1 MAALTSFLKVTVLG
15 DSKPMTGA
23 MRKAMRELKGVE
35 DGIKKMSGNINKA
48 MGAMGIGLG
57 VAGLT
62 SLAKAASQDNLS
74 MVKLETA
81 IKNATGATDEAITSN
96 EAYIQSLSNQLAL
109 TDDELRPAMQAL
121 VLATGDLSQA
131 QALLPIAADLAASA
145 NIDLVTASKALAKAQ
160 NGNMT
165 QLYKLMPALK
175 GVNDPM
181 AELQRLTKGAAEAA
195 ADASPFQKLSIIFEN
210 LQETLGQYLLP
221 YLTTFAEW
229 LTSDDGQEKLQMLAD
244 GFGMI
249 FTNLANII
257 SFLSDNTWI
266 VGTIAGLFA
275 LVKVWQLINKVMKV
289 AYAITKGNTIA
300 QMALKAVTGS
310 VGIGAIVAG
319 VAAVGAGLLAF
330 MAIDSLLGGTDDSG
344 TVVIPKAKKLEI
356 PAVKPFESKKL
367 PGVGD
372 GEGGG
377 GGGAKGLKKA
387 ESALVA
393 AIKTVQTKLA
403 EVRKAIL
410 DMAVKFYQSVELG
423 FGLLDRGASKVFRA
437 DRYVR
442 ELKRMQ
448 GALADYQTN
457 LAKLQSLGGAAA
469 TPLLQQILGMSPEE
483 GAAILR
489 GFANS
494 PDLFNEAL
502 SATQGLAVT
511 GARVGVSASGLAGN
525 QPVAEMVNEIKL
537 LRGELKAG
545 KNTYNIKA
553 TMSANEIITAIR
565 AWEKSTGKTV
575 LAG

>member
-1 MAALTSFLKVTVLG
+1 MAGLTSFIKVTVLG
-15 DSKPMTGA
+15 DSKPMTSA
-23 MRKAMRELKGVE
+23 MRKAVRELQDVE
-35 DGIKKMSGNINKA
+35 NNIKKMTGNVSKA
-48 MGAMGIGLG
+48 FGAMGISLG

-62 SLAKAASQDNLS
+62 NLAKAASEDNIS

-131 QALLPIAADLAASA
+131 QALLPVAADLAASA
-145 NIDLVTASKALAKAQ
+145 NVDLTTASKALAKAQ
-160 NGNMT
+160 GGNMT
-165 QLYKLMPALK
+165 QLFRMMPALR

-266 VGTIAGLFA
+266 VGTIAGLYA

-344 TVVIPKAKKLEI
+344 TVVVPKAKKLEL
-356 PAVKPFESKKL
+356 PEVKEFKRDELDKVDDK
-367 PGVGD
+367 D
-372 GEGGG
+372 TKNT
-377 GGGAKGLKKA
+377 KGLKKA

-457 LAKLQSLGGAAA
+457 LAKLQALGGAAA

-511 GARVGVSASGLAGN
+511 GARVGVSASALAGN
-525 QPVAEMVNEIKL
+525 QPVTEMVNEIKL

-553 TMSANEIITAIR
+553 TMSAAEIINQIR

>member
-15 DSKPMTGA
+15 DSKPMTSA
-23 MRKAMRELKGVE
+23 MRKAMRELQEVE
-35 DGIKKMSGNINKA
+35 NGIKKMSGNINKA

-62 SLAKAASQDNLS
+62 NLAKAASEDNIS

-131 QALLPIAADLAASA
+131 QALLPVAADLAASA
-145 NIDLVTASKALAKAQ
+145 NVDLTTASKALAKAQ
-160 NGNMT
+160 GGNMT
-165 QLYKLMPALK
+165 QLFRMMPALR

-266 VGTIAGLFA
+266 VGTIAGLYA

-344 TVVIPKAKKLEI
+344 TVVVPKAKKLEL
-356 PAVKPFESKKL
+356 PEVKEFKRDELDEVDDKDTKNT
-367 PGVGD
+367 
-372 GEGGG
+372 
-377 GGGAKGLKKA
+377 KGLKKA

-393 AIKTVQTKLA
+393 AIKTVQTRLA

-502 SATQGLAVT
+502 LATQGLAVT
-511 GARVGVSASGLAGN
+511 GARVGVAASGLAGN
-525 QPVAEMVNEIKL
+525 QPVTEMVNEIKL

-553 TMSANEIITAIR
+553 TMSANEIINQIR

>member
-1 MAALTSFLKVTVLG
+1 
-15 DSKPMTGA
+15 
-23 MRKAMRELKGVE
+23 MRELQDVE
-35 DGIKKMSGNINKA
+35 NGIKKMSGNINKA

-62 SLAKAASQDNLS
+62 NLAKAASEDNIS

-131 QALLPIAADLAASA
+131 QALLPVAADLAASA
-145 NIDLVTASKALAKAQ
+145 NVDLTTASKALAKAQ
-160 NGNMT
+160 GGNMT
-165 QLYKLMPALK
+165 QLFRMMPALR

-221 YLTTFAEW
+221 YLTSFADW
-229 LTSDDGQEKLQMLAD
+229 LVSDDGQEKLQMLAD

-249 FTNLANII
+249 FTNLSNII

-266 VGTIAGLFA
+266 VGTIAGLYA

-344 TVVIPKAKKLEI
+344 TVVVPKAKKLEL
-356 PAVKPFESKKL
+356 PEVKEFKRDELDKVDDTDTKNT
-367 PGVGD
+367 
-372 GEGGG
+372 
-377 GGGAKGLKKA
+377 KGLKKA

-393 AIKTVQTKLA
+393 AIKTVQTRLA

-457 LAKLQSLGGAAA
+457 LAKLQALGGAAA

-511 GARVGVSASGLAGN
+511 GARVGVAASGLAGN
-525 QPVAEMVNEIKL
+525 QPVTEMVNEIKL

-553 TMSANEIITAIR
+553 TMSANEIINQIR

>member
-1 MAALTSFLKVTVLG
+1 
-15 DSKPMTGA
+15 
-23 MRKAMRELKGVE
+23 MRELQEVE
-35 DGIKKMSGNINKA
+35 NGIKKMSGNINKA

-62 SLAKAASQDNLS
+62 NLAKAASEDNIS

-131 QALLPIAADLAASA
+131 QALLPVAADLAASA
-145 NIDLVTASKALAKAQ
+145 NVDLTTASKALARAQ
-160 NGNMT
+160 GGNMT
-165 QLYKLMPALK
+165 QLFKLMPALK

-181 AELQRLTKGAAEAA
+181 AELQRLTAGAAEAA

-266 VGTIAGLFA
+266 VGTIAGLYA

-344 TVVIPKAKKLEI
+344 TVVVPKVKKLEI
-356 PAVKPFESKKL
+356 PEVKEFKRDELDEVDDKDTKNT
-367 PGVGD
+367 
-372 GEGGG
+372 
-377 GGGAKGLKKA
+377 KGLKKA

-393 AIKTVQTKLA
+393 AIKTVQTRLA

-457 LAKLQSLGGAAA
+457 LAKLQALGGAAA

-511 GARVGVSASGLAGN
+511 GARVGVAASGLAGN
-525 QPVAEMVNEIKL
+525 QPVTEMVNEIKL

-553 TMSANEIITAIR
+553 TMSANEIINQIR

>member
-15 DSKPMTGA
+15 DSKPMTSA
-23 MRKAMRELKGVE
+23 MRKAMRELDGVE
-35 DGIKKMSGNINKA
+35 RSVKKMAGNVNKA
-48 MGAMGIGLG
+48 FGAMGVGLG
-57 VAGLT
+57 IAGFAN
-62 SLAKAASQDNLS
+62 LAKAASADNVA
-74 MVKLETA
+74 MVKLSGA
-81 IKNATGATDEAITSN
+81 IRRATGATDEAIASN

-109 TDDELRPAMQAL
+109 TDDELRPAMQTL
-121 VLATGDLSQA
+121 VLATGDLAQA
-131 QALLPIAADLAASA
+131 QALLPLAADLAASA
-145 NIDLVTASKALAKAQ
+145 NVDLTTASKALAKAQ
-160 NGNMT
+160 NGQMT
-165 QLYKLMPALK
+165 QLFKLMPALK
-175 GVNDPM
+175 GVANPM
-181 AELQRLTKGAAEAA
+181 AELQRLTEGAAEAA
-195 ADASPFQKLSIIFEN
+195 GNADPFKKLQIIFEN
-210 LQETLGQYLLP
+210 LQESLGQYILP
-221 YLTTFAEW
+221 YLETFAAW

-257 SFLSDNTWI
+257 SFLSDNTWL
-266 VGTIAGLFA
+266 VGTIVGLYAF
-275 LVKVWQLINKVMKV
+275 VKVWQLVNKVMKV

-310 VGIGAIVAG
+310 FGLAAIATG
-319 VAAVGAGLLAF
+319 VAAVAAGVGAFLV
-330 MAIDSLLGGTDDSG
+330 IDSLLGGTDDSG
-344 TVVIPKAKKLEI
+344 TVDIPKVKKLEI
-356 PAVKPFESKKL
+356 PKPQAFKSTKL

-372 GEGGG
+372 ADAGKSGS
-377 GGGAKGLKKA
+377 KSLKKA
-387 ESALVA
+387 ESQLVK
-393 AIKTVQTKLA
+393 AIETVQAKLD
-403 EVRKAIL
+403 EVRKSIL
-410 DMAVKFYQSVELG
+410 AMADKFYKSVELG

-457 LAKLQSLGGAAA
+457 LAKLQALGGKAA

-494 PDLFNEAL
+494 PELFNEAL

-511 GARVGVSASGLAGN
+511 GARVGVAQSGLMGN
-525 QPVAEMVNEIKL
+525 QPISEMVNEIKL

>member
-15 DSKPMTGA
+15 DSKPMTSA
-23 MRKAMRELKGVE
+23 MRKAMRELQQVE
-35 DGIKKMSGNINKA
+35 NGIKKMSGNINKA

-62 SLAKAASQDNLS
+62 NLAKAASEDNIS

-131 QALLPIAADLAASA
+131 QALLPVAADLAASA
-145 NIDLVTASKALAKAQ
+145 NVELVVASKALARAQ
-160 NGNMT
+160 AGNMT

-249 FTNLANII
+249 FTNLANIL
-257 SFLSDNTWI
+257 SFLSDNTWL
-266 VGTIAGLFA
+266 VGTIAGLYA
-275 LVKVWQLINKVMKV
+275 LVKVWQLVNKVMKV

-344 TVVIPKAKKLEI
+344 TVVIPKVKKLEV
-356 PAVKPFESKKL
+356 PEVKQFESKKL

-372 GEGGG
+372 GEAG

-393 AIKTVQTKLA
+393 AIKTVETKLA

-511 GARVGVSASGLAGN
+511 GARVGVAASGLAGN
-525 QPVAEMVNEIKL
+525 QPVTEMVNEIKL

-553 TMSANEIITAIR
+553 TMSANEIINQIR

>member
-1 MAALTSFLKVTVLG
+1 MAGLTSFLKVTVLG
-15 DSKPMTGA
+15 DSKPMTSA
-23 MRKAMRELKGVE
+23 MRKAVRELQGVE
-35 DGIKKMSGNINKA
+35 NSIKKMTGNVSKA
-48 MGAMGIGLG
+48 FGAMGVGLG

-62 SLAKAASQDNLS
+62 NLAKAASEDNIS

-131 QALLPIAADLAASA
+131 QALLPVAADLAASA
-145 NIDLVTASKALAKAQ
+145 NVDLVVASKALAKAQ
-160 NGNMT
+160 GGNMT
-165 QLYKLMPALK
+165 QLFKLMPALK

-221 YLTTFAEW
+221 YLTSFAEW

-266 VGTIAGLFA
+266 VGTIAGLYA

-344 TVVIPKAKKLEI
+344 TVVVPKAKKLEL
-356 PAVKPFESKKL
+356 PEVKEFKRDELDKVDDTDTKNT
-367 PGVGD
+367 
-372 GEGGG
+372 
-377 GGGAKGLKKA
+377 KGLKKA

-457 LAKLQSLGGAAA
+457 LAKLQALGGAAA

-511 GARVGVSASGLAGN
+511 GARVGVAASGLAGN
-525 QPVAEMVNEIKL
+525 QPVTEMVNEIKL

-553 TMSANEIITAIR
+553 TMSANEIINQIR

>member
-15 DSKPMTGA
+15 DSKPMTSA
-23 MRKAMRELKGVE
+23 MRKAMRELQQVE
-35 DGIKKMSGNINKA
+35 NGIKKMSGNINKA

-62 SLAKAASQDNLS
+62 NLAKAASEDNVS
-74 MVKLETA
+74 MVKLEGA
-81 IKNATGATDEAITSN
+81 IRAATGANDEAIKSN
-96 EAYIQSLSNQLAL
+96 EAYVQSLSNQLSI
-109 TDDELRPAMQAL
+109 TDDQLRPAMQAL

-131 QALLPIAADLAASA
+131 QALLPVAADLATRADV
-145 NIDLVTASKALAKAQ
+145 DLAVAAKALAKAQ

-175 GVNDPM
+175 GVANPM
-181 AELQRLTKGAAEAA
+181 EELIRLTDGAAEAA
-195 ADASPFQKLSIIFEN
+195 GNADPFKKMQVIFEN

-266 VGTIAGLFA
+266 VGTIAGLYA

-344 TVVIPKAKKLEI
+344 TVVIPKAKKLEV
-356 PAVKPFESKKL
+356 PEVKPFVPKKL

-372 GEGGG
+372 GEGG

-423 FGLLDRGASKVFRA
+423 FGLLDRGSAKVFRA

-457 LAKLQSLGGAAA
+457 LAKLQALGGAAA

-511 GARVGVSASGLAGN
+511 GARVGVSASALAGN
-525 QPVAEMVNEIKL
+525 QPVTEMVNEIKL
-537 LRGELKAG
+537 LRGELKSG

-553 TMSANEIITAIR
+553 TMSAAEIINQIR

>member
-15 DSKPMTGA
+15 DSKPMTSA
-23 MRKAMRELKGVE
+23 MRKAMRELQQVE
-35 DGIKKMSGNINKA
+35 NGIKKMSGNINKA

-62 SLAKAASQDNLS
+62 NLAKAASEDNIS

-131 QALLPIAADLAASA
+131 QALLPVAADLAASA
-145 NIDLVTASKALAKAQ
+145 NVDLVVASKALARAQ
-160 NGNMT
+160 GGNMT

-266 VGTIAGLFA
+266 VGTIAGLYA

-344 TVVIPKAKKLEI
+344 TVVVPKAKKLEL
-356 PAVKPFESKKL
+356 PEVKEFKRDELDKVDDTDTKNT
-367 PGVGD
+367 
-372 GEGGG
+372 
-377 GGGAKGLKKA
+377 KGLKKA

-457 LAKLQSLGGAAA
+457 LAKLQALGGAAA

-511 GARVGVSASGLAGN
+511 GARVGVSASALAGN
-525 QPVAEMVNEIKL
+525 QPVTEMVNEIKL

-553 TMSANEIITAIR
+553 TMSANEIINQIR

>member
-15 DSKPMTGA
+15 DSKPMTSA
-23 MRKAMRELKGVE
+23 MRKAMRELQEVE
-35 DGIKKMSGNINKA
+35 NGIKKMSGNINKA

-62 SLAKAASQDNLS
+62 NLAKAASEDNIS

-131 QALLPIAADLAASA
+131 QALLPVAADLAASA
-145 NIDLVTASKALAKAQ
+145 NVDLTTASKALARAQ
-160 NGNMT
+160 GGNMT
-165 QLYKLMPALK
+165 QLFKLMPALK

-181 AELQRLTKGAAEAA
+181 AELQRLTAGAAEAA

-266 VGTIAGLFA
+266 VGTIAGLYA

-344 TVVIPKAKKLEI
+344 TVVVPKVKKLEI
-356 PAVKPFESKKL
+356 PEVKEFKRDELDEVDDKDTKNT
-367 PGVGD
+367 
-372 GEGGG
+372 
-377 GGGAKGLKKA
+377 KGLKKA

-393 AIKTVQTKLA
+393 AIKTVQTRLA

-457 LAKLQSLGGAAA
+457 LAKLQALGGAAA

-511 GARVGVSASGLAGN
+511 GARVGVAASGLAGN
-525 QPVAEMVNEIKL
+525 QPVTEMVNEIKL

-553 TMSANEIITAIR
+553 TMSANEIINQIR

>member
-62 SLAKAASQDNLS
+62 NLAKAASEDNIS

-131 QALLPIAADLAASA
+131 QALLPVAADLAASA
-145 NIDLVTASKALAKAQ
+145 NVDLTTASKALAKAQ
-160 NGNMT
+160 AGNMT
-165 QLYKLMPALK
+165 QLFRMMPALK
-175 GVNDPM
+175 GVANPM
-181 AELQRLTKGAAEAA
+181 EELQRLTKGAAEAA
-195 ADASPFQKLSIIFEN
+195 ADADPFKKLSIIFEN

-229 LTSDDGQEKLQMLAD
+229 LTSDDGQDKLQMLAD

-249 FTNLANII
+249 FTTLSNII
-257 SFLSDNTWI
+257 TFLSDNSWI
-266 VGTIAGLFA
+266 VGTIAGLYA
-275 LVKVWQLINKVMKV
+275 LVKVWQLLNKVMKAGYV
-289 AYAITKGNTIA
+289 ITKGVAIA
-300 QMALKAVTGS
+300 KMVLEAVQGAKGWAAIGAAALAVAA
-310 VGIGAIVAG
+310 GIGV
-319 VAAVGAGLLAF
+319 F
-330 MAIDSLLGGTDDSG
+330 MGIDALLGDTNDSG
-344 TVVIPKAKKLEI
+344 SVVIPKAKKLEI
-356 PAVKPFESKKL
+356 PEVKEFKSDDLDDVDDKDNKNK
-367 PGVGD
+367 
-372 GEGGG
+372 
-377 GGGAKGLKKA
+377 KGLKKA

-403 EVRKAIL
+403 EVRKTIL

-423 FGLLDRGASKVFRA
+423 FGLLDRGSAKVFRA

-511 GARVGVSASGLAGN
+511 GARVGVSASALAGN
-525 QPVAEMVNEIKL
+525 QPVTEMVNEIKL

-553 TMSANEIITAIR
+553 TMTAAEIINQIR

>member
-15 DSKPMTGA
+15 DSKPMTSA
-23 MRKAMRELKGVE
+23 MRKALRELDNVE
-35 DGIKKMSGNINKA
+35 RSVKKMAGNVNKA
-48 MGAMGIGLG
+48 FGAMGVGLG

-62 SLAKAASQDNLS
+62 NLAKAASDDNVA
-74 MVKLETA
+74 MVKLSGA
-81 IKNATGATDEAITSN
+81 IRRATGATDEAIASN
-96 EAYIQSLSNQLAL
+96 EAYVQSLSNQLAI
-109 TDDELRPAMQAL
+109 TDDELRPAMQKL
-121 VLATGDLSQA
+121 VLATGDLGQA

-145 NIDLVTASKALAKAQ
+145 NVDLTTAANALAKAQ
-160 NGNMT
+160 AGQT
-165 QLYKLMPALK
+165 KQLFMLMPALK
-175 GVNDPM
+175 GAADPM
-181 AELQRLTKGAAEAA
+181 AELIRLTEGAAEAA
-195 ADASPFQKLSIIFEN
+195 GNADPFKKMQVIFEN
-210 LQETLGQYLLP
+210 LQETLGNYLLP
-221 YLTTFAEW
+221 YLTAFAEW
-229 LTSDDGQEKLQMLAD
+229 LVSDDGQEKLQMLAD
-244 GFGMI
+244 GFGLI

-257 SFLSDNTWI
+257 SFLSDNTWL
-266 VGTIAGLFA
+266 VGTIVGLYAF
-275 LVKVWQLINKVMKV
+275 VKVWQLVNKVMKV

-310 VGIGAIVAG
+310 FG
-319 VAAVGAGLLAF
+319 VAAIATGLAAVAAGVGAFLV
-330 MAIDSLLGGTDDSG
+330 IDSLLGGTDDSG
-344 TVVIPKAKKLEI
+344 TVDIPKVKKLEI
-356 PAVKPFESKKL
+356 PKPQAFKSTKL

-372 GEGGG
+372 ADAGKGGS
-377 GGGAKGLKKA
+377 KSLKKA
-387 ESALVA
+387 ESQLVK
-393 AIKTVQTKLA
+393 AIETVQAKLD
-403 EVRKAIL
+403 EVRKSIL
-410 DMAVKFYQSVELG
+410 AMADKFYKSVELG

-457 LAKLQSLGGAAA
+457 LAKLQALGGKAA

-511 GARVGVSASGLAGN
+511 GARVGVSASALAGN
-525 QPVAEMVNEIKL
+525 QPIAEMVNEIKL

-545 KNTYNIKA
+545 KNTYNIKS

>member
-15 DSKPMTGA
+15 DSKPMTSA
-23 MRKAMRELKGVE
+23 MRKAMRELQQVE
-35 DGIKKMSGNINKA
+35 NGIKKMSGNINKA

-62 SLAKAASQDNLS
+62 SLAKAASQDNIS

-131 QALLPIAADLAASA
+131 QALLPVAADLAASA
-145 NIDLVTASKALAKAQ
+145 NVDLVTASKALAKAQ
-160 NGNMT
+160 AGNMT
-165 QLYKLMPALK
+165 QLFKLMPALK
-175 GVNDPM
+175 GVNNPM

-266 VGTIAGLFA
+266 VGTIAGLYA

-319 VAAVGAGLLAF
+319 VAAVGAGLVAF

-344 TVVIPKAKKLEI
+344 TVVIPKVKKLEV
-356 PAVKPFESKKL
+356 PEVKPFESKKL

-372 GEGGG
+372 GEGG

-553 TMSANEIITAIR
+553 TMSANEIINQIR

>member
-15 DSKPMTGA
+15 DSKPMTSA
-23 MRKAMRELKGVE
+23 MRKAMRELDGVE
-35 DGIKKMSGNINKA
+35 RSVKKMAGNVNKA
-48 MGAMGIGLG
+48 FGAMGVGLG
-57 VAGLT
+57 IAGFAN
-62 SLAKAASQDNLS
+62 LAKAASADNVA
-74 MVKLETA
+74 MVKLSTA
-81 IKNATGATDEAITSN
+81 IKNATGATDEAIASN
-96 EAYIQSLSNQLAL
+96 EAYIQSLSNQLAI

-121 VLATGDLSQA
+121 VLATGDLGQA
-131 QALLPIAADLAASA
+131 QALLPIAADLATSA
-145 NIDLVTASKALAKAQ
+145 NVDLTTASKALAKAQ
-160 NGNMT
+160 AGNMT
-165 QLYKLMPALK
+165 ALFKLMPALK
-175 GVNDPM
+175 GTADPM
-181 AELQRLTKGAAEAA
+181 AELIRLTEGAAEAA
-195 ADASPFQKLSIIFEN
+195 GNADPFKKMQVIFEN
-210 LQETLGQYLLP
+210 LQETLGNYLLP
-221 YLTTFAEW
+221 YLTAFADW
-229 LTSDDGQEKLQMLAD
+229 LVSDDGQEKLQMLAD

-257 SFLSDNTWI
+257 SFLSDNTWL
-266 VGTIAGLFA
+266 VGTIAGLYA
-275 LVKVWQLINKVMKV
+275 LVKVWQLVNKVMKV

-344 TVVIPKAKKLEI
+344 TVEIPKAKKLEI
-356 PAVKPFESKKL
+356 PKPQAFESKKL

-372 GEGGG
+372 AETGGG
-377 GGGAKGLKKA
+377 KSLKKA
-387 ESALVA
+387 ESALVK
-393 AIKTVQTKLA
+393 AIATVQAKLD
-403 EVRKAIL
+403 EVRKSIL
-410 DMAVKFYQSVELG
+410 QMASKFYQAVELG
-423 FGLLDRGASKVFRA
+423 FGLLDRGSAKVFRA

-457 LAKLQSLGGAAA
+457 LAKLQALGGAAA

-511 GARVGVSASGLAGN
+511 GARVGVSASALAGN

>member
-1 MAALTSFLKVTVLG
+1 
-15 DSKPMTGA
+15 
-23 MRKAMRELKGVE
+23 
-35 DGIKKMSGNINKA
+35 
-48 MGAMGIGLG
+48 
-57 VAGLT
+57 
-62 SLAKAASQDNLS
+62 
-74 MVKLETA
+74 
-81 IKNATGATDEAITSN
+81 
-96 EAYIQSLSNQLAL
+96 
-109 TDDELRPAMQAL
+109 
-121 VLATGDLSQA
+121 
-131 QALLPIAADLAASA
+131 
-145 NIDLVTASKALAKAQ
+145 
-160 NGNMT
+160 
-165 QLYKLMPALK
+165 
-175 GVNDPM
+175 
-181 AELQRLTKGAAEAA
+181 
-195 ADASPFQKLSIIFEN
+195 
-210 LQETLGQYLLP
+210 
-221 YLTTFAEW
+221 
-229 LTSDDGQEKLQMLAD
+229 
-244 GFGMI
+244 
-249 FTNLANII
+249 
-257 SFLSDNTWI
+257 
-266 VGTIAGLFA
+266 
-275 LVKVWQLINKVMKV
+275 
-289 AYAITKGNTIA
+289 
-300 QMALKAVTGS
+300 MALKAVTGS

-344 TVVIPKAKKLEI
+344 TVVVPKAKKLEL
-356 PAVKPFESKKL
+356 PEVKEFKRDELDKVDDTDTKNT
-367 PGVGD
+367 
-372 GEGGG
+372 
-377 GGGAKGLKKA
+377 KGLKKA

-393 AIKTVQTKLA
+393 AIKTVQTRLA

-457 LAKLQSLGGAAA
+457 LAKLQALGGAAA

-511 GARVGVSASGLAGN
+511 GARVGVAASGLAGN
-525 QPVAEMVNEIKL
+525 QPVTEMVNEIKL

-553 TMSANEIITAIR
+553 TMSANEIINQIR

>member
-15 DSKPMTGA
+15 DSKPMTSA
-23 MRKAMRELKGVE
+23 MRKAMRELQQVE
-35 DGIKKMSGNINKA
+35 NGIKKMSGNINKA

-344 TVVIPKAKKLEI
+344 TVVIPKAKKLEV
-356 PAVKPFESKKL
+356 PEVKPFVPKKL

-372 GEGGG
+372 GEG

-387 ESALVA
+387 ESALIA

-423 FGLLDRGASKVFRA
+423 FGLLDRGSAKVFRA

-545 KNTYNIKA
+545 KNTYNIKS

>member
-15 DSKPMTGA
+15 DSKPMTSA
-23 MRKAMRELKGVE
+23 MRKAMRELQDVE
-35 DGIKKMSGNINKA
+35 NGIKKMSGNINKA

-62 SLAKAASQDNLS
+62 NLAKAASEDNIS

-131 QALLPIAADLAASA
+131 QALLPVAADLAASA
-145 NIDLVTASKALAKAQ
+145 NVDLTTASKALAKAQ
-160 NGNMT
+160 GGNMT
-165 QLYKLMPALK
+165 QLFRMMPALR

-221 YLTTFAEW
+221 YLTSFADW
-229 LTSDDGQEKLQMLAD
+229 LVSDDGQEKLQMLAD

-249 FTNLANII
+249 FTNLSNII

-266 VGTIAGLFA
+266 VGTIAGLYA

-344 TVVIPKAKKLEI
+344 TVVVPKAKKLEL
-356 PAVKPFESKKL
+356 PEVKEFKRDELDKVDDTDTKNT
-367 PGVGD
+367 
-372 GEGGG
+372 
-377 GGGAKGLKKA
+377 KGLKKA

-393 AIKTVQTKLA
+393 AIKTVQTRLA

-457 LAKLQSLGGAAA
+457 LAKLQALGGAAA

-511 GARVGVSASGLAGN
+511 GARVGVAASGLAGN
-525 QPVAEMVNEIKL
+525 QPVTEMVNEIKL

-553 TMSANEIITAIR
+553 TMSANEIINQIR

>member
-1 MAALTSFLKVTVLG
+1 
-15 DSKPMTGA
+15 
-23 MRKAMRELKGVE
+23 
-35 DGIKKMSGNINKA
+35 MSGNINKA

-62 SLAKAASQDNLS
+62 SLAKAASQDNIS

-131 QALLPIAADLAASA
+131 QALLPVAADLAASA
-145 NIDLVTASKALAKAQ
+145 NVDLVTASKALAKAQ
-160 NGNMT
+160 AGNMT
-165 QLYKLMPALK
+165 QLFKLMPALK

-195 ADASPFQKLSIIFEN
+195 GDADPFKKLSIIFEN

-266 VGTIAGLFA
+266 VGTIAGLYA

-344 TVVIPKAKKLEI
+344 TVVVPKVKKLEI
-356 PAVKPFESKKL
+356 PEVKEFKRDELDEVDDKDTKNT
-367 PGVGD
+367 
-372 GEGGG
+372 
-377 GGGAKGLKKA
+377 KGLKKA

-423 FGLLDRGASKVFRA
+423 FGLLDRGSAKVFRA

-502 SATQGLAVT
+502 ATTQGLAVT
-511 GARVGVSASGLAGN
+511 GARVGVSASLMAGN
-525 QPVAEMVNEIKL
+525 QPVTEMVNEIKL
-537 LRGELKAG
+537 LRSDLAKG

-553 TMSANEIITAIR
+553 TMSAAEIINQIR
-565 AWEKSTGKTV
+565 AWEKSSGKRV

>member
-1 MAALTSFLKVTVLG
+1 MAGLTSFIKVTVLG
-15 DSKPMTGA
+15 DSKPMTSA
-23 MRKAMRELKGVE
+23 MRKAVRELQDVE
-35 DGIKKMSGNINKA
+35 NNIKKMTGNVSKA
-48 MGAMGIGLG
+48 FGAMGISLG

-62 SLAKAASQDNLS
+62 NLAKAASEDNIS

-131 QALLPIAADLAASA
+131 QALLPVAADLAASA
-145 NIDLVTASKALAKAQ
+145 NVDLTTASKALAKAQ
-160 NGNMT
+160 GGNMT
-165 QLYKLMPALK
+165 QLFRMMPALR

-266 VGTIAGLFA
+266 VGTIAGLYA

-344 TVVIPKAKKLEI
+344 TVVVPKAKKLEL
-356 PAVKPFESKKL
+356 PEVKEFKRDELDKVDDK
-367 PGVGD
+367 D
-372 GEGGG
+372 TKNT
-377 GGGAKGLKKA
+377 KGLKKA

-457 LAKLQSLGGAAA
+457 LAKLQALGGAAA

-511 GARVGVSASGLAGN
+511 GARVGVSASALAGN
-525 QPVAEMVNEIKL
+525 QPVTEMVNEIKL

-553 TMSANEIITAIR
+553 TMSANEIINQIR